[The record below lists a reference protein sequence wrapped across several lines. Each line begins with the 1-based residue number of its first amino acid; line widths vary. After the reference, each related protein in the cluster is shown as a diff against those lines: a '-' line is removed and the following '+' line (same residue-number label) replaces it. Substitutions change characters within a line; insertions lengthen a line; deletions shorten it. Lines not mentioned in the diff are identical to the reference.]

1 MAREDNLKPFQPGQS
16 GNPSGKPKGAT
27 HSSTRL
33 KRILELV
40 QKARNPV
47 TKEDEDFTVLELI
60 DMKQIDKALKGDTKA
75 YAEIID
81 RLEGKAKQ
89 TIDQNN
95 SFSDQLAVIQQGI
108 TPFFDRAKVDNE

>member
-47 TKEDEDFTVLELI
+47 TKEDEDFTVLELM

-81 RLEGKAKQ
+81 RLEGKAAQ
-89 TIDQNN
+89 TSKVEISNPALDE
-95 SFSDQLAVIQQGI
+95 V
-108 TPFFDRAKVDNE
+108 RAQFPNFKAGERVNKD

>member
-1 MAREDNLKPFQPGQS
+1 MATFPNPETQFVKGQS

-47 TKEDEDFTVLELI
+47 TKEDEDFTVLELM

-81 RLEGKAKQ
+81 RLEGKA
-89 TIDQNN
+89 
-95 SFSDQLAVIQQGI
+95 V
-108 TPFFDRAKVDNE
+108 AKVENAITFNDQIAEIKKDLPDYLQ